1 MSQNTKD
8 QSKNQ
13 GHNKQA
19 SKVDDM
25 KAKDEKRAADEGK
38 KTMKKDTDKKD

>member
-13 GHNKQA
+13 EHNKVA

-25 KAKDEKRAADEGK
+25 KAKDQATEKHKAKVEEK
-38 KTMKKDTDKKD
+38 KQNEKAK